1 MRTDAFFIHSINQSF
16 ELNGCCSI
24 FLLFITTK
32 QKLEKNSF
40 KFVVIQ
46 TRLTFLFTQ
55 NNIFFHF
62 VGTPVVKIAFWQR
75 HIKDDFTQMY

>member
-55 NNIFFHF
+55 NNIFFILLEL
-62 VGTPVVKIAFWQR
+62 PLWK
-75 HIKDDFTQMY
+75 